1 MTSRFLPLAAAITL
15 ALSFSV
21 AATSNQRGL
30 DKANFDTSTAA
41 CADFYQFANGN
52 WMKNNP
58 IPDAYSSWGM
68 MNELSERNLDVLKQ
82 ILEAAKNADS
92 KPGSVQ
98 QKIGDF
104 YAAAMDET
112 SIEKAGFEPIR
123 SDLAEIDAL
132 KDRAGLATL
141 INRWHAN
148 RI

>member
-68 MNELSERNLDVLKQ
+68 MNELSERNLAVLHQ
-82 ILEAAKNADS
+82 ILDDAANARR
-92 KPGSVQ
+92 
-98 QKIGDF
+98 
-104 YAAAMDET
+104 
-112 SIEKAGFEPIR
+112 IE
-123 SDLAEIDAL
+123 
-132 KDRAGLATL
+132 
-141 INRWHAN
+141 
-148 RI
+148 